1 MDFRNIDEGHNDNP
15 EENLVFHYNREERLK
30 KAPKIVQDYHSG
42 KLTAYK
48 PGLFKALVSTKS
60 NRMIF
65 FALIICLAVVI
76 FTGLFNKPEKNS
88 LNGVGMSVSAMSFDE
103 TVYVSLKFE
112 EDRNYKKAPLP
123 LTCSIEFLDIDKNV
137 VEKYSDMVVFNGK
150 EEYIRTT
157 YHDYDIL
164 CVNAFVSSEDKSVKL
179 TTGVSKH

>member
-1 MDFRNIDEGHNDNP
+1 MDFRNIDEGYNDNP

-88 LNGVGMSVSAMSFDE
+88 LNGIGVSVSAMSFDE

-112 EDRNYKKAPLP
+112 
-123 LTCSIEFLDIDKNV
+123 
-137 VEKYSDMVVFNGK
+137 
-150 EEYIRTT
+150 
-157 YHDYDIL
+157 
-164 CVNAFVSSEDKSVKL
+164 
-179 TTGVSKH
+179 